1 MPGSAR
7 TDGVTGIMSG
17 WSIGAG
23 RGLGR
28 KLGTAGLLLG
38 LYCASGFAFERDID
52 PAYRLS
58 AEAPGTAFERERLG
72 IRQECGLHRAE
83 FHGGAPDEQQRAQT
97 REVLAYQGLVEEALT
112 MRARSIRLLDEL
124 RDKIAHRQ
132 ALSGRDLQRL
142 NQGAAAMLE
151 QRAALYRIS
160 LAHECWLDEP
170 VPDDP
175 QAARR
180 QATGIAMSLSAALV
194 LYDNYLSAI
203 SLYRSDSM
211 LRQHLNRSDSGF
223 YIKGGELNRIAA
235 SFASPENRS
244 RVRRGLVWFETH
256 GRSGAMD
263 EEGGDE
269 AYRYLAQLID
279 QSPSRNIVRHVRPLE
294 FVGNMFGMFSL
305 LSVDRLSG
313 LKDEGVHVSSLLFGN
328 AVGLVESRRGKLDA
342 RPDVLTRVASSARAG
357 DILLEKTPFRL
368 TDAFIPGHWGHVAV
382 WVGSEAELREL
393 GVWDHPAVRPHH
405 TAIRAGRGVVEAL
418 RSGVEMNTLAHFL
431 NVDDLALLRQEDVAD
446 AQRAQIVVQALR
458 QVGKGYDF
466 NFDVQSTDR
475 IVCSELVYHSYIH
488 LDWPTERHLG
498 RVTISPDNI
507 AVRATTVGPLSVAL
521 LYHDGSEVASN
532 PRGAMEELVEAQVIR
547 LARR

>member
-1 MPGSAR
+1 MPGAAR

-23 RGLGR
+23 CGLGL
-28 KLGTAGLLLG
+28 KLGAAGLLLG
-38 LYCASGFAFERDID
+38 LHCASGFALERDID

-72 IRQECGLHRAE
+72 IREECGRHRAE

-124 RDKIAHRQ
+124 REKIAHRQ

-160 LAHECWLDEP
+160 LVHECWLDEP

-194 LYDNYLSAI
+194 LYDNYLAVI
-203 SLYRSDSM
+203 SLYRSDPA
-211 LRQHLNRSDSGF
+211 LRQHLNRADSAF
-223 YIKGGELNRIAA
+223 ALRGGELNRIAA
-235 SFASPENRS
+235 SFASPENRA
-244 RVRRGLVWFETH
+244 RVRRALVWLEEH
-256 GRSGAMD
+256 APAGAL
-263 EEGGDE
+263 EEDTGDE
-269 AYRYLAQLID
+269 AFRYLGQLID
-279 QSPSRNIVRHVRPLE
+279 QSPSRNIVRHARPLE
-294 FVGNMFGMFSL
+294 FVGNMFGMFSTL
-305 LSVDRLSG
+305 GADSVVG
-313 LKDEGVHVSSLLFGN
+313 LKKEGVHVSSLLFGN

-342 RPDVLTRVASSARAG
+342 RPSVLAKVAVTAQAG

-382 WVGSEAELREL
+382 WIGSESELREL
-393 GVWDHPAVRPHH
+393 GIWDHPVVRPLQ
-405 TAIRAGRGVVEAL
+405 ARIRSGRGVVEAL

-431 NVDDLALLRQEDVAD
+431 NVDDLALLRQDELSS
-446 AQRAQIVVQALR
+446 AQRAEIVLQALR

-466 NFDVQSTDR
+466 NFDVESTDR
-475 IVCSELVYHSYIH
+475 IVCSELVYHSYLH
-488 LDWPTERHLG
+488 LDWPTERRLG
-498 RVTISPDNI
+498 RVTISPDNV
-507 AVRATTVGPLSVAL
+507 AVRAVGGGPLSVAL
-521 LYHDGSEVASN
+521 LYRDGEEVESA
-532 PRGAMEELVEAQVIR
+532 RGDAMARLVQAQVIR
-547 LARR
+547 LAGR

>member
-1 MPGSAR
+1 MTGSM
-7 TDGVTGIMSG
+7 GVRAIA
-17 WSIGAG
+17 AG
-23 RGLGR
+23 CRGVL
-28 KLGTAGLLLG
+28 KLGAAGLILG
-38 LYCASGFAFERDID
+38 LHCASAVALERDID

-58 AEAPGTAFERERLG
+58 AEAPGTAVERARLG
-72 IRQECGLHRAE
+72 GGEECSRHRAE
-83 FHGGAPDEQQRAQT
+83 FRGGPPDEQQRAQT
-97 REVLAYQGLVEEALT
+97 REVLAYQGLVEEALA

-132 ALSGRDLQRL
+132 ALSGRDLLRL
-142 NQGAAAMLE
+142 NQGAVAMLE

-194 LYDNYLSAI
+194 LYDNYLSVI
-203 SLYRSDSM
+203 SLYRSDPV
-211 LRQHLNRSDSGF
+211 LRQHLNRADSGF
-223 YIKGGELNRIAA
+223 ALPGGELNRIAA

-244 RVRRGLVWFETH
+244 RVRRALMWLEEH
-256 GRSGAMD
+256 APAGAL
-263 EEGGDE
+263 EEENGDE
-269 AYRYLAQLID
+269 AFRYLAQLID
-279 QSPSRNIVRHVRPLE
+279 QSPSRNVVRHVRPLE
-294 FVGNMFGMFSL
+294 FVGNMLGMFSTL
-305 LSVDRLSG
+305 GADAFAGLS
-313 LKDEGVHVSSLLFGN
+313 KDGVHVSSLLFGN

-342 RPDVLTRVASSARAG
+342 RPSVLAKVAATARAG

-393 GVWDHPAVRPHH
+393 GVWDHPVVRPLQEK
-405 TAIRAGRGVVEAL
+405 IRAGRGVVEAL

-431 NVDDLALLRQEDVAD
+431 NVDDLALLRQDELSH
-446 AQRAQIVVQALR
+446 AQRAEIVLQALR

-466 NFDVQSTDR
+466 NFDVESTNR
-475 IVCSELVYHSYIH
+475 IVCSELVYHSYLH
-488 LDWPTERHLG
+488 LDWPTERRLG
-498 RVTISPDNI
+498 RVTISPDNV
-507 AVRATTVGPLSVAL
+507 AVRAVGGGPLDVAL
-521 LYHDGSEVASN
+521 LYRDGEEVESGRAD
-532 PRGAMEELVEAQVIR
+532 AMARLVQAQVVR